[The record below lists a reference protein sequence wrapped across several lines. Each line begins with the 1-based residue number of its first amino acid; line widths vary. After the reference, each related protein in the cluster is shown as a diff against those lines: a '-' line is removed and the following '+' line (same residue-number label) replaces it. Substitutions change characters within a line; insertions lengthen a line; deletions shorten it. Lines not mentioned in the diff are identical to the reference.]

1 MTKEEFVSKL
11 SKFKQDYNSESD
23 LFRIFGPLVNFDKK
37 GFRKMLYDLVE
48 EGALVVSDRGKYALP
63 EKSGLVKGILEC
75 NPKGFGF
82 VRPLDRSVE
91 DIFVHERDYGGAV
104 HGDTV
109 LVKIERR
116 QNFRGRGQ
124 RRNTEEKNKNGEIV
138 KIISRR
144 ISNIVGL
151 FRLTAA
157 GNIVIPDDQR
167 FADQVFIDSQKTMGA
182 TNNNKV
188 VVKIVAFP
196 SRITMARGEII
207 EILGDVNDVGVDTLS
222 IIRAYGLYEEFSP
235 EVEAEAKKIALEP
248 TEADKR
254 GRVDFTNDLVITID
268 GEDARDFDDAISL
281 RRDEKGREVLSVHIA
296 DVSHYVRRGS
306 LIDDEAFARA
316 TSVYFPDHVLP
327 MLPVSLSNGVCS
339 LNPGVLRFTLSV
351 VMTLD
356 ERANVVDYKIVN
368 GIIKSRNRM
377 TYTDVTK
384 ILAGDPEKTREFSHL
399 VTMLKDMEKLSQRMI
414 ARLERFGEIDFNMPE
429 VQIDMDEKNQ
439 IKEIRRKPRTSSE
452 RLIEQFMVA
461 TNEAVAKH
469 LRHSDLPCVYR
480 IHETPTPERM
490 KAFND
495 FVTGLSLPY
504 TIPEVDP
511 KPLDVQKVL
520 NGVQNT
526 DIYNI
531 VGTLLLRSMQKARYD
546 ISPVGHFGLALKDY
560 CHFTSP
566 IRRYPDL
573 MVHRIAK
580 AAIAKHMDMRELDI
594 LTELAGPA
602 AEQSSYRERLADEVE
617 REVDNLKK
625 AEYMSKR
632 IGEEFE
638 GIVSGMTDNGIFVQL
653 DNTIEGFVS
662 RESLPADNYIYD
674 ERKLMFAGARNIF
687 HVGERLKVKVRSAD
701 LVLRRVDFFF
711 TEKVEKASK
720 KNKT

>member
-1 MTKEEFVSKL
+1 MTKEELVLKVSKL
-11 SKFKQDYNSESD
+11 KQDFSSEND
-23 LFRIFGPLVNFDKK
+23 LFRVFGPLVNFDKK
-37 GFRKMLYDLVE
+37 FFRKMLYELVD

-63 EKSGLVKGILEC
+63 EKSGFVKGILEC

-82 VRPLDRSVE
+82 VRPLDRSGD
-91 DIFVHERDYGGAV
+91 DIFVHERNYGGAV

-109 LVKIERR
+109 LVRVEKR
-116 QNFRGRGQ
+116 QDLRGRG
-124 RRNTEEKNKNGEIV
+124 RPRVNEERNRNGEIV
-138 KIISRR
+138 KVISRR

-167 FADQVFIDSQKTMGA
+167 FTDQVFIDSHKTMGA

-207 EILGDVNDVGVDTLS
+207 EILGDVNEVGVDTLS
-222 IIRAYGLYEEFSP
+222 IIRAYGLYENFSP
-235 EVEAEAKKIALEP
+235 EVEEEAKKIAIEP
-248 TEADKR
+248 TESDK
-254 GRVDFTNDLVITID
+254 GERVDFTKETVITID

-281 RRDEKGREVLSVHIA
+281 RRDEKGRDVLSVHIA
-296 DVSHYVRRGS
+296 DVSHYVKRGC
-306 LIDDEAFARA
+306 LIDEEAFARA

-351 VMTLD
+351 VMTFD
-356 ERANVVDYKIVN
+356 DRANVVDYKIVN
-368 GIIKSRNRM
+368 GIIKSYNRM
-377 TYTDVTK
+377 TYTNVTK
-384 ILAGDPEKTREFSHL
+384 ILEGDPQATEEFSHL
-399 VTMLKDMEKLSQRMI
+399 VSMLKDMEKLSQRMI
-414 ARLERFGEIDFNMPE
+414 SRLEKMGEIDFNMPE

-461 TNEAVAKH
+461 TNEVVARH

-511 KPLDVQKVL
+511 KPMDVQKVL
-520 NGVQNT
+520 KGVKNT
-526 DIYNI
+526 DIYNV
-531 VGTLLLRSMQKARYD
+531 VGNLLLRSMQKARYD
-546 ISPVGHFGLALKDY
+546 VIPLGHFGLALKDY

-573 MVHRIAK
+573 MVHRITK
-580 AAIAKHMDMRELDI
+580 VAIAKHMNMKELAI
-594 LTELAGPA
+594 LTDFAKPS
-602 AEQSSYRERLADEVE
+602 AEQSSDRERLADEVE

-662 RESLPADNYIYD
+662 REDLPADNYRYD

-687 HVGERLKVKVRSAD
+687 RVGERLKIKVKSAD

-711 TEKVEKASK
+711 TEKVERLK
-720 KNKT
+720 KK